1 MDNGLEKIKR
11 KAVDIFSEE
20 ELDLKLTIK
29 LGADP
34 SRPDLHLGH
43 TVVLRALKTFQEM
56 GHEVVFVIGDF
67 TGMIGDPSGKSK
79 TRPALTFEQ
88 TRKAGETYL
97 NQVTKILDKDKTRIA
112 YNSEWLSKM
121 NFKDIIELTS
131 KYTVARILERDDF
144 KNRYE
149 NNLPLSMHELLYP
162 LMQGYD
168 SVALNADIEIG
179 GTDQTFNLLV
189 GRELQKDYGQER
201 QVVLTFPLLVGLDG
215 KEKMSKSLD
224 NYIGIDESSEV
235 MYEKA
240 MKIPDEVLID
250 YFRLTTDIDLK
261 EAENLIRENIVKAHK
276 RYAEEI
282 VGMYHGEDKIAVAEE
297 RYRQV
302 AKGGIPENIPVFK
315 LENNEKINICEL
327 LIKVGF
333 ASSKSEAKRMVIG
346 RGVKVDGEII
356 EDISTTLKPKE
367 KILQFGKN
375 KFVKII

>member
-1 MDNGLEKIKR
+1 
-11 KAVDIFSEE
+11 
-20 ELDLKLTIK
+20 
-29 LGADP
+29 
-34 SRPDLHLGH
+34 
-43 TVVLRALKTFQEM
+43 
-56 GHEVVFVIGDF
+56 
-67 TGMIGDPSGKSK
+67 
-79 TRPALTFEQ
+79 
-88 TRKAGETYL
+88 
-97 NQVTKILDKDKTRIA
+97 
-112 YNSEWLSKM
+112 
-121 NFKDIIELTS
+121 
-131 KYTVARILERDDF
+131 
-144 KNRYE
+144 
-149 NNLPLSMHELLYP
+149 
-162 LMQGYD
+162 
-168 SVALNADIEIG
+168 
-179 GTDQTFNLLV
+179 
-189 GRELQKDYGQER
+189 
-201 QVVLTFPLLVGLDG
+201 
-215 KEKMSKSLD
+215 MSKSLD

-367 KILQFGKN
+367 KILQFGKIN
-375 KFVKII
+375 S

>member
-1 MDNGLEKIKR
+1 
-11 KAVDIFSEE
+11 
-20 ELDLKLTIK
+20 
-29 LGADP
+29 
-34 SRPDLHLGH
+34 
-43 TVVLRALKTFQEM
+43 
-56 GHEVVFVIGDF
+56 
-67 TGMIGDPSGKSK
+67 
-79 TRPALTFEQ
+79 
-88 TRKAGETYL
+88 
-97 NQVTKILDKDKTRIA
+97 
-112 YNSEWLSKM
+112 
-121 NFKDIIELTS
+121 
-131 KYTVARILERDDF
+131 
-144 KNRYE
+144 
-149 NNLPLSMHELLYP
+149 
-162 LMQGYD
+162 
-168 SVALNADIEIG
+168 
-179 GTDQTFNLLV
+179 
-189 GRELQKDYGQER
+189 
-201 QVVLTFPLLVGLDG
+201 
-215 KEKMSKSLD
+215 MSKSLD

-367 KILQFGKN
+367 KFYNLE
-375 KFVKII
+375 KINS